1 VLLALLFL
9 ATAAAPAFVQIRYRY
24 TSIAA
29 SMQVLLEISL
39 LVPGSSHVVSE
50 RLIDTLIGAIIATL
64 FSHVF
69 PSWEY
74 RALPQRLNDV
84 LKAGIGYVGAARDL
98 LQGRDED
105 DFVYRLR
112 RKQFTDSLSAL
123 SSALLRMQD
132 EPASKRRAEDAVLQF
147 ILQNY
152 LVAAQMAAI
161 RLLLRN
167 HADNLPRDAVN
178 AWLQGACDATTGLL
192 EAALHAREAAMPSAP
207 ETTEAIE
214 AATAWTGWRPLQR
227 RTRLLLTDARAV
239 AQQAAGIAREMGKA
253 A

>member
-1 VLLALLFL
+1 
-9 ATAAAPAFVQIRYRY
+9 
-24 TSIAA
+24 
-29 SMQVLLEISL
+29 
-39 LVPGSSHVVSE
+39 VVSE
-50 RLIDTLIGAIIATL
+50 RLIDTLIGAGIATL

-74 RALPQRLNDV
+74 RALPQRINDV
-84 LKAGIGYVGAARDL
+84 LKAGVAYVGAAREL
-98 LQGRDED
+98 LQGRAED

-132 EPASKRRAEDAVLQF
+132 EPASKRRAEDAIMGF

-167 HADNLPRDAVN
+167 HEEDLPREAVN
-178 AWLQGACDATTGLL
+178 AWLQRACDATTQQL
-192 EAALHAREAAMPSAP
+192 EAALR
-207 ETTEAIE
+207 TQ
-214 AATAWTGWRPLQR
+214 AATPAAAPDATDIAEVASAWSGWKPLQR
-227 RTRLLLTDARAV
+227 RTRLLLADARAA
-239 AQQAAGIAREMGKA
+239 AQQAAGIAHEMGRA
-253 A
+253 D